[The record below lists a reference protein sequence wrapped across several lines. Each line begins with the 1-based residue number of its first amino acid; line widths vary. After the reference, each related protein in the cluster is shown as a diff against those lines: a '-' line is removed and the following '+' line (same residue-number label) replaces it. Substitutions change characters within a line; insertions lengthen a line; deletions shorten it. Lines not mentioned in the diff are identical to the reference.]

1 MTISIAQAAQ
11 TTYRFVG
18 LHVRTLLRLT
28 WLPLLISA
36 LASTYTDLKLLPY
49 LPAFERK
56 DTATMMA
63 SLGPMAGWLAFGL
76 CMTTI
81 MSAVAAVAVMRYVV
95 RGDLGTDNKLVH
107 VAFGVPELRVT
118 AVTIIIAAMMFLA
131 GIPFVLL
138 FELISTVTASPL
150 VADIMPFAIIAG
162 VLVMAARWMMAY
174 PVAAIEDRIN
184 FNRAWMLIRPLYP
197 QFLLLIVCLL
207 LPLFILDTAVQ
218 LLIAPDRTET
228 VAQMRGAVEA
238 NWVVITGWGFV
249 ISFLMTTVF
258 FTALGI
264 IYREAA
270 GKPAG
275 LAA

>member
-1 MTISIAQAAQ
+1 MTISIAQATQ

-18 LHVRTLLRLT
+18 VHLRTLLRLT

-36 LASTYTDLKLLPY
+36 LASTYTSLKLLPY
-49 LPAFERK
+49 LPAFEHK
-56 DTATMMA
+56 DTSAMMA
-63 SLGPMAGWLAFGL
+63 SLGPMAGWLVFGL
-76 CMTTI
+76 AVTTI
-81 MSAVAAVAVMRYVV
+81 MGAAAAVAVMRYVV

-107 VAFGVPELRVT
+107 VAFGAPELRVV

-131 GIPFVLL
+131 GIPLL
-138 FELISTVTASPL
+138 FLFGLISTVTASPL
-150 VADIMPFAIIAG
+150 VVDIMPFAIAAG
-162 VLVMAARWMMAY
+162 VLVMAARWAMAY

-184 FNRAWMLIRPLYP
+184 FDRAWSLLRPRYP
-197 QFLLLIVCLL
+197 QFLLLITCLL
-207 LPLFILDTAVQ
+207 MPLFILDTAVQ
-218 LLIAPDRTET
+218 LLVAPDPTGT
-228 VAQMRGAVEA
+228 IAQMRRAVEQ
-238 NWVVITGWGFV
+238 NWIVITGWSFV

-275 LAA
+275 IAA